1 MLKRQPV
8 LAISHKC
15 NNCGDC
21 CRGRGDIFLT
31 PLNVFQIS
39 QFLGIS
45 QQTLINRYCK
55 RIGKLEVCLTS
66 KGEENEC
73 IFLKNNGNK
82 TACDIYPIRPM
93 ACYLFPL
100 SASSTPNLFTKNFS
114 PLCPSSTNSI
124 SVEKFAYEQSNSR
137 YLKDFRAKNKFVATI
152 CYLEKIE
159 NLDIEDMFHFLFFN
173 TSEEEIEQK
182 LNSILSSF

>member
-1 MLKRQPV
+1 MLERQPV
-8 LAISHKC
+8 LTISHKC

-45 QQTLINRYCK
+45 QQSLINRYCK

-66 KGEENEC
+66 KGAENEC

-82 TACDIYPIRPM
+82 TACAIYPIRPM

-100 SASSTPNLFTKNFS
+100 SASSSPNLFTENFS
-114 PLCPSSTNSI
+114 PCPSSTSSI
-124 SVEKFAYEQSNSR
+124 SVEKFVYEQSNSR
-137 YLKDFRAKNKFVATI
+137 YLKDFKAKNKFVAAI
-152 CYLEKIE
+152 SYLENVE
-159 NLDIEDMFHFLFFN
+159 NLDTEDMFHFLFFN